1 MLKYYQTMFSLL
13 ALALIIFIAV
23 DLFYMVITARF
34 SNSNTISVTA
44 NYLPDI
50 KSQQKRPLN
59 YYSTIIGRNLF
70 DSTMQ
75 TSEEAHAEKIEDLEP
90 TSLKIALLGTVVGN
104 EDNAVAVIEETDKKK
119 QDLYKEGDTIQDAT
133 VKKILRGK
141 VILSIREKEEILTME
156 EGAASRI
163 DKEPLRSES
172 TQERDTI
179 MLSQSDLDE
188 SLENIHQLLSQ
199 AKVRPKF
206 EDGKTQGLTIT
217 NIKPGSL
224 FEKLGLQNG
233 DIVQGIDGKNIK
245 NTNEVLDMYNKMKSG
260 SRVEVQILRKGEE
273 KTINYTF
280 R

>member
-1 MLKYYQTMFSLL
+1 MFSLL